1 MDPATLIGIIVS
13 IGLVGWSIMSAEG
26 ASMFLNVPSMTIVL
40 GGTVGATLVCYPME
54 NVLGV
59 MRILKK
65 AFLHR
70 AQTNAEIIAGMEEM
84 AKKARKEGLL
94 SLEAAANDVTDEF
107 YKTGLQ
113 LVVDG
118 QESDTIEAIL
128 STEIDYIK
136 SRHAAGAGI
145 MMAAGTYAPAFGMI
159 GTIIGLIQMLQN
171 MEDPASIG
179 PAMAV
184 ALVTTFY
191 GALLANVVFLP
202 LVTKLQQRSIR
213 EVEQKRLITEGLL
226 SIQAGD
232 NPRIL
237 VQKLNGFVQPNARV
251 QEAA

>member
-13 IGLVGWSIMSAEG
+13 LGLVGYSILSGDG
-26 ASMFLNVPSMTIVL
+26 AGMFFNIPSMLIVF
-40 GGTVGATLVCYPME
+40 GGTVGATLVCFPIS
-54 NVLGV
+54 NVFGV
-59 MRILKK
+59 MGILKK
-65 AFLHR
+65 AFLFK
-70 AQTNAEIIAGMEEM
+70 AQTNNEIITGMEGM
-84 AKKARKEGLL
+84 AKRARKEGLL
-94 SLEAAANDVTDEF
+94 SLQNIAAEVSDEF

-118 QESDTIEAIL
+118 QEADTIESIL
-128 STEIDYIK
+128 VTEISYIK
-136 SRHAAGAGI
+136 ARHETGADVLK
-145 MMAAGTYAPAFGMI
+145 AAGTYAPAFGMI

-171 MEDPASIG
+171 MNDPASIG

-191 GALLANVVFLP
+191 GALLSNVLFLP
-202 LVTKLQQRSIR
+202 LATKLEQRSRR
-213 EVEQKRLITEGLL
+213 EVEQKELIKEGLL

-237 VQKLNGFVQPNARV
+237 VQKLNGFVQPKARV